1 MTRLIYIGFNC
12 CNVVSGGCLS
22 TVMAAV
28 PRDRSGVTSS
38 ENYELEKCPQNSP
51 MPVLVVDKC

>member
-1 MTRLIYIGFNC
+1 MVRLDELNMSQHALPD
-12 CNVVSGGCLS
+12 VVSAGCLS

-38 ENYELEKCPQNSP
+38 ENYE
-51 MPVLVVDKC
+51 

>member
-1 MTRLIYIGFNC
+1 MVRLDELTIPQHALSVTV

-38 ENYELEKCPQNSP
+38 ENY
-51 MPVLVVDKC
+51 